1 MTETIRYHVH
11 SMALKVLFPFPTTN
25 AFLDIY
31 TVEKVEILLHFFYNV
46 EIIRI
51 TYYKI
56 TLHEKSRNMRVT
68 LSIYLL
74 LYVLLVVAKL

>member
-74 LYVLLVVAKL
+74 LYVLLVVVKL

>member
-68 LSIYLL
+68 Y
-74 LYVLLVVAKL
+74 

>member
-46 EIIRI
+46 EIIKI

-74 LYVLLVVAKL
+74 LYVLLVVVKL

>member
-46 EIIRI
+46 EIIKI

>member
-1 MTETIRYHVH
+1 
-11 SMALKVLFPFPTTN
+11 MALKVLFPFPTTN

-68 LSIYLL
+68 Y
-74 LYVLLVVAKL
+74 